1 MILPVSCNIDLD
13 FDKAKVWSIISK
25 PENLNL
31 THPFCKSNIS
41 LSWDNGNHRDSL
53 EYLNG
58 VKLYR
63 DFYKWDEGN
72 GYELKIGKKNGRK
85 SIVKWKLIDKA
96 NSRSNLTI
104 TVLPNIYSN
113 KNKIIYLIAYFFVIK
128 PGISKYLK
136 SVLNGYK
143 WYLVNESP
151 VPRNHFG
158 SHKWFS

>member
-1 MILPVSCNIDLD
+1 MIFPVSYNIDLN
-13 FDKAKVWSIISK
+13 FNKAKVWSIISK
-25 PENLNL
+25 QENLNL

-41 LSWDNGNHRDSL
+41 LSWIYGNHRDSL

-63 DFYKWDEGN
+63 EFYQWDEGC

-85 SIVKWKLIDKA
+85 STVKWRLIEKS
-96 NSRSNLTI
+96 NSRSNLRI

-113 KNKIIYLIAYFFVIK
+113 KNFIIYIIAYLFVIR

-143 WYLVNESP
+143 WYLVNRTP